1 MGDPIAGHSPVGHQL
16 HTVLTDLTPGG
27 VALLKG
33 TGQLGHAVVRL
44 TLRQL
49 LYSESQNINSE
60 TSCQEQLTLIV
71 F

>member
-16 HTVLTDLTPGG
+16 HTVLTDLTHGG

-49 LYSESQNINSE
+49 LYSESHNINSE